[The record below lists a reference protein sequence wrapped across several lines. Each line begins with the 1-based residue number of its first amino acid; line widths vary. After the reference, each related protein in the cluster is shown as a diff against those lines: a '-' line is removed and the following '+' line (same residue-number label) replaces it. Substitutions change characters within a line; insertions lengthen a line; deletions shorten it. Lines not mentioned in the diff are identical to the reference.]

1 MAFVRAT
8 VVENCFGSF
17 VPNYLPDDDMWN
29 DINDSWTE
37 DLQGFLADMPGDLGL
52 DCDMVE
58 LMQAVRLS
66 MVIDATAGI
75 VVNCSTNIDSRE
87 MYDDLLKDRDTCE
100 GDTELVDDVQ
110 KYVMAHGPKFE
121 DTVQLSIVRK
131 RKRDSDE

>member
-1 MAFVRAT
+1 
-8 VVENCFGSF
+8 
-17 VPNYLPDDDMWN
+17 
-29 DINDSWTE
+29 
-37 DLQGFLADMPGDLGL
+37 MPGYLGL

-87 MYDDLLKDRDTCE
+87 MYDDLLKDSDTCE

>member
-58 LMQAVRLS
+58 LMQAVSL
-66 MVIDATAGI
+66 AGKSSG
-75 VVNCSTNIDSRE
+75 CSAIEHSHCFLGLEAREHGGCCRCTCSRQRTPRQRCAYAYE
-87 MYDDLLKDRDTCE
+87 
-100 GDTELVDDVQ
+100 
-110 KYVMAHGPKFE
+110 
-121 DTVQLSIVRK
+121 
-131 RKRDSDE
+131 